1 MPVTTGFKIGRRVTT
16 GNATA
21 RANSSTVIA
30 IRYGLR
36 PAGTA
41 ASSNSATCHTHE
53 AATPR
58 SRIMV
63 LTTRTDP
70 YCVSAN
76 STVAI
81 SLFTGNEPAGTRRE
95 GRISGSNP
103 AARVAVTSA
112 AAHEACAALM
122 GITHVVSTAL
132 PNDAITVAM
141 ADTALPHSERSFL
154 SRSG

>member
-1 MPVTTGFKIGRRVTT
+1 MQPKAIKLANASVMPVTTGFKIVRRVAT

-81 SLFTGNEPAGTRRE
+81 SLFTGNEPAGHQ
-95 GRISGSNP
+95 
-103 AARVAVTSA
+103 A
-112 AAHEACAALM
+112 
-122 GITHVVSTAL
+122 
-132 PNDAITVAM
+132 
-141 ADTALPHSERSFL
+141 
-154 SRSG
+154 

>member
-1 MPVTTGFKIGRRVTT
+1 MQPKAIKLANASVMPVTTGFKVVRRVTT

-36 PAGTA
+36 PDGTA

-53 AATPR
+53 AATYEHFPR

-63 LTTRTDP
+63 LTTKTDP

-81 SLFTGNEPAGTRRE
+81 RPLTGNEPAGHQ
-95 GRISGSNP
+95 
-103 AARVAVTSA
+103 A
-112 AAHEACAALM
+112 
-122 GITHVVSTAL
+122 
-132 PNDAITVAM
+132 
-141 ADTALPHSERSFL
+141 
-154 SRSG
+154 

>member
-1 MPVTTGFKIGRRVTT
+1 MPVTTGFKVVRRVTT

-53 AATPR
+53 AATYERFPR

-63 LTTRTDP
+63 LTTKRP
-70 YCVSAN
+70 ILRQRKQHGGN
-76 STVAI
+76 QP
-81 SLFTGNEPAGTRRE
+81 LTGNEPAGHQ
-95 GRISGSNP
+95 
-103 AARVAVTSA
+103 A
-112 AAHEACAALM
+112 
-122 GITHVVSTAL
+122 
-132 PNDAITVAM
+132 
-141 ADTALPHSERSFL
+141 
-154 SRSG
+154 